1 MPRPH
6 PDMTAERSVLATV
19 CIGIALSLGSGGGI
33 VPVSFAVRVF
43 VPLVAFVATEA
54 GGRRGAIVSLLG
66 AAAGCVVF
74 ASRDST
80 LAALLLGALAGGGVL
95 GGWLT
100 RRGFPLGTAVTAM
113 TAPAVAVAV
122 FLYATGAAGFR
133 QVVLQRLDD
142 VVAAYRTGNVFPPQV
157 ANVLPTV
164 RDLWVQFFPLLFGV
178 AVLCTMLAVYLFGA
192 IVLSAMRRPELLVG
206 RFRFW
211 RVPDVIV
218 WVLIA
223 GLACLILK
231 RPPFGTVGA
240 NLTGVSLIAYAA
252 AGLAIIRFY
261 LLAWGLATSLQCL
274 VLGGLFVAGVL
285 SQVPLVP
292 AFSVALGFLDTWLD
306 FRGLNGPPL
315 SAGRQSAIHQ

>member
-6 PDMTAERSVLATV
+6 PDMTTERSVLATA
-19 CIGIALSLGSGGGI
+19 GIAIALFLGSGGGI
-33 VPVSFAVRVF
+33 VPVSFAVRLF

-54 GGRRGAIVSLLG
+54 AGARGAIVSLLG
-66 AAAGCVVF
+66 AAIGAAVLATHG
-74 ASRDST
+74 AP
-80 LAALLLGALAGGGVL
+80 LAAILLATFAVGGVIS
-95 GGWLT
+95 GWLT
-100 RRGFPLGTAVTAM
+100 REGFLLGTAVTAM
-113 TAPAVAVAV
+113 TAPAVAAAV
-122 FLYATGAAGFR
+122 VLYSSGAVGFR
-133 QVVLQRLDD
+133 RVVVQRLDD
-142 VVAAYRTGNVFPPQV
+142 VVAAYRTGTVLPPQV

-178 AVLCTMLAVYLFGA
+178 AVLCTMLAVYLFGV
-192 IVLSAMRRPELLVG
+192 IVLHALRRPDLIVG

-211 RVPDVIV
+211 RVPNVVV
-218 WVLIA
+218 WVLIT

-231 RPPFGTVGA
+231 RPPFGTIGA
-240 NLTGVSLIAYAA
+240 NLAGVSLIAYAV

-315 SAGRQSAIHQ
+315 SAGRESAIHQ